1 MCYFWAKI
9 FICAILHAFSISVLR
24 PRGCAKKLHKVQHK
38 IIFNILGAYMVLGRQ
53 SDLLWTQQHPRFRQ
67 LTILSHT
74 PAIKSRKVWFI
85 CSILYFVA
93 KVLKLL
99 LSMLMC
105 LLFSLSGLFLQR
117 ATLILQH
124 FILQHF
130 KEQHSFNYNATLHS
144 ATLLIEALHTA
155 TLIILHTARLM
166 WPKCNFTRGNIDH
179 QLVASVASQRKNM

>member
-1 MCYFWAKI
+1 M
-9 FICAILHAFSISVLR
+9 LR
-24 PRGCAKKLHKVQHK
+24 PRGCAKKLHKVRQQ
-38 IIFNILGAYMVLGRQ
+38 IISNILGAHMVLGRQ
-53 SDLLWTQQHPRFRQ
+53 SDLTQQHPRFRQ
-67 LTILSHT
+67 LTILSHI

-130 KEQHSFNYNATLHS
+130 KEQHSFNYNATHHS

-179 QLVASVASQRKNM
+179 QSVTSVASQRKNM